1 MLRFSR
7 LKTLMIVGVCLAG
20 FLLSLANFL
29 PSGALPSWLPLPR
42 VNLGLDLQGGSYLLL
57 EADMKAVIEEKLIS
71 ARGEVA
77 RTLTKAGLRAHGV
90 SVAGQTLSAQLSS
103 EADAAATPA
112 ALKDLLAERTT
123 TAPQKAVWAQSVQG
137 ARLVLGLTDG
147 AIAEM
152 QSKAIQQSIAIVRRR
167 IDETGVNEPVV
178 ARQGQNRIL
187 VELPGVQDPGRIK
200 RLLGS
205 TAKMTFRLVAKDE
218 SHGPDVE
225 TLPMVERGNLER
237 SITVRREIAVDG
249 ANLTGANPM
258 LDQRA
263 HEWVVSFTLDS
274 TGTRHFA
281 DVSTKHIGKP
291 FAIVLDGKVIS
302 APVIREP
309 ITGGRGQISG
319 HFSVADANDLALL
332 LRAGALP
339 APLKVVEERS
349 VGPSL
354 GADAIHAGIL
364 SVAAGFIA
372 VVGFMLA
379 IYGRFGLFAAVAL
392 IANLGMTLTSLSLL
406 GATLTLPGIAGLL
419 LALGM
424 AVDANVLINERIR
437 EETKRGRTVLNAVET
452 GFRRAYSTIVDA
464 NVTTLLKMLI
474 LFVVGTGAIKGF
486 AVTISLGIMISMFT
500 AITLVRLMTA
510 RWLQAKR
517 PKSLTIGTR
526 LRFFPDHTAIKFM
539 RGGTAGLI
547 LSAMVS
553 LASLGLVFGHGLN
566 MGVDFSGGF
575 VVEARTQQPA
585 DSAQLRDKLGH
596 LNLGPVQVQ
605 QFGGPQDVLLR
616 FQQQPGGPEAQ
627 SAAIEKAKETL
638 AQVAPGSEIR
648 RVEAVG
654 ASIGSE
660 LFHDGMVAL
669 GLAALVMFGYIA
681 FRFEWPF
688 AVGAIATMMLD
699 LTKTLGFFALTG
711 MEFNLASVAA
721 ILTIMGFSINDKVV
735 VYDRVRENMKGGS
748 GRPTREVIDIS
759 INQTLSRT
767 VGTSVVL
774 FLAIAPLALFGGPA
788 LQEFALVL
796 MFGLVL
802 ATTSSIFIAAPMLM
816 HIAELRHRYA
826 LRHPQVA
833 DPMAAKP

>member
-7 LKTLMIVGVCLAG
+7 WKTLAIIGVCLIG
-20 FLLSLANFL
+20 FLLSLANFI
-29 PSGALPSWLPLPR
+29 PPGGLPSWVPQPR

-57 EADMKAVIEEKLIS
+57 QTDMKTVINERLVS

-77 RTLTKAGLRAHGV
+77 RALNKAGLHAQSVG
-90 SVAGQTLSAQLSS
+90 VAGQSIAAQFSS
-103 EADAAATPA
+103 EADSAAAPA
-112 ALKDLLAERTT
+112 ALKDFLAEQ
-123 TAPQKAVWAQSVQG
+123 TAATPQKTVWTRSVQG
-137 ARLVLGLTDG
+137 TRLVLSLTD
-147 AIAEM
+147 AALTDM

-178 ARQGQNRIL
+178 AREGQNRIL
-187 VELPGVQDPGRIK
+187 VELAGVQDPARIK

-205 TAKMTFRLVAKDE
+205 TAKLTFRLVAPE
-218 SHGPDVE
+218 GSSGPDIE
-225 TLPMVERGNLER
+225 KLPMTERGATER
-237 SITVRREIAVDG
+237 SIAVHREIAVDG

-258 LDQRA
+258 MDQRN
-263 HEWVVSFTLDS
+263 HEWVVDFSLDG
-274 TGTRHFA
+274 TGTRRFA
-281 DVSTKHIGKP
+281 DVSTRHVGEP

-319 HFSVADANDLALL
+319 SFTVSDASDLALL

-339 APLKVVEERS
+339 APLSVVEERT

-364 SVAAGFIA
+364 SVAAGFVA

-379 IYGRFGLFAAVAL
+379 VYGRFGLFAAIAL
-392 IANLGMTLTSLSLL
+392 IANLGMTLTGLSLL

-437 EETKRGRTVLNAVET
+437 EETKRGRTVLNSVET
-452 GFRRAYSTIVDA
+452 GFRRAYSTIVDS

-486 AVTISLGIMISMFT
+486 AVTISLGILISMFT

-566 MGVDFSGGF
+566 MGVDFSGGV
-575 VVEARTQQPA
+575 VVEARTPQPA
-585 DSAQLRDKLGH
+585 DYAGLRARLDG
-596 LNLGPVQVQ
+596 LNIGPVQVQ

-616 FQQQPGGPEAQ
+616 FQDQAGGPQAQ
-627 SAAIEKAKETL
+627 QAAIDKVRSTL
-638 AQVAPGSEIR
+638 SDAAPGTEIR
-648 RVEAVG
+648 RIDAVG

-660 LFHDGMVAL
+660 LFHDGMLAL

-735 VYDRVRENMKGGS
+735 VYDRVRETMRGGS
-748 GRPTREVIDIS
+748 GRPTAEVIDRS

-774 FLAIAPLALFGGPA
+774 FLAIVPLALFGGPA
-788 LQEFALVL
+788 LEEFALVL
-796 MFGLVL
+796 LFGLAL

-816 HIAELRHRYA
+816 HISELRHRYR
-826 LRHPQVA
+826 LRRPQVA
-833 DPMAAKP
+833 AAAKA